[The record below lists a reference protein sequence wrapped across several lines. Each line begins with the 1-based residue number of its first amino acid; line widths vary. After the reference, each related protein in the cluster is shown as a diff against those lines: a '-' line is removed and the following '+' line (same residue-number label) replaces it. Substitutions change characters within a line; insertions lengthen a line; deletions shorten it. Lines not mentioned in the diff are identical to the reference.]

1 MQQRDKTRSPPLT
14 LQQRIPVAKRR
25 ATVTHSAKGRQALC
39 LWAVPHQGDLMTN
52 RSLATLVSTLSLLLC
67 TAAQAQQAPTPAS
80 SMPLI
85 DVPSAIRTQPLS
97 SGEVT
102 HQTELERPRGESSV
116 IVRSIQPNSVVGS
129 YRIDFEA
136 MDTDGDGRISRAEAQ
151 ANPALADE
159 FDALDTRHSGYL
171 TREQLAGWL
180 IR

>member
-1 MQQRDKTRSPPLT
+1 MTITTRIT
-14 LQQRIPVAKRR
+14 
-25 ATVTHSAKGRQALC
+25 ATPIL
-39 LWAVPHQGDLMTN
+39 
-52 RSLATLVSTLSLLLC
+52 LLLC
-67 TAAQAQQAPTPAS
+67 SSAFAQQAPTPAS

-85 DVPSAIRTQPLS
+85 DVPNVIRTQPLS

-102 HQTELERPRGESSV
+102 HQAQLERPRGESNV

-129 YRIDFEA
+129 YRIDFQA

-159 FDALDTRHSGYL
+159 FDALDTRHSGHL

-180 IR
+180 IQ

>member
-1 MQQRDKTRSPPLT
+1 M
-14 LQQRIPVAKRR
+14 AKRR
-25 ATVTHSAKGRQALC
+25 ATGTRSATGRQALC
-39 LWAVPHQGDLMTN
+39 LWAVPHQGDLMTT
-52 RSLATLVSTLSLLLC
+52 RRIATLVSTLLLC

-116 IVRSIQPNSVVGS
+116 IVRSIQPSSVVGS
-129 YRIDFEA
+129 YRIDFDA

-171 TREQLAGWL
+171 IREQLAGWL

>member
-1 MQQRDKTRSPPLT
+1 MTTRIT
-14 LQQRIPVAKRR
+14 
-25 ATVTHSAKGRQALC
+25 ATTIL
-39 LWAVPHQGDLMTN
+39 
-52 RSLATLVSTLSLLLC
+52 LLLC
-67 TAAQAQQAPTPAS
+67 SSAFAQQAPTPAS

-85 DVPSAIRTQPLS
+85 DVPNVIRTQPLS

-102 HQTELERPRGESSV
+102 HQAQLERPRGESNV

-129 YRIDFEA
+129 YRIDFQE

-159 FDALDTRHSGYL
+159 FDALDTRHSGHL

-180 IR
+180 IQ

>member
-1 MQQRDKTRSPPLT
+1 
-14 LQQRIPVAKRR
+14 
-25 ATVTHSAKGRQALC
+25 
-39 LWAVPHQGDLMTN
+39 MTT
-52 RSLATLVSTLSLLLC
+52 RSLATLVSTLPLLLC

-85 DVPSAIRTQPLS
+85 DVPNAIRTQPLS

-116 IVRSIQPNSVVGS
+116 IVRSIQPSSVVGS